1 MNWFTGGNQND
12 AKKWIGQL
20 TDPTRRERAA
30 QELIRMGAEAAPA
43 LVEALQSR
51 DPGLPPIVERLL
63 VHIGSAATPT
73 LIRTL
78 QNAHPLIRAQVV
90 DLLAQIKDPSAL
102 PALLDALQGEFY
114 TVRAR
119 VCTAFTKMGDPRAIP
134 YLLKTL
140 KDPEP
145 EVRIQAALA
154 LGKFRDPSTFDDIA
168 GLLLDD
174 QKIEV
179 RQAAAQAL
187 GATRH
192 TAALPY
198 LMEALRDSF
207 WWYEREQAASDLLR
221 AIQQMGPAAVEP
233 LIEAL
238 ADREGTVRK
247 FAAIVLGELKDIRSV
262 EELGMA
268 LYDLHHEV
276 GRVAA
281 ESLGKLGAPAVDFL
295 AEALHHPEIGVR
307 EHAISGLGMIQDVR
321 VAPLLIGM
329 LQDPERIVQKQAIL
343 TLGKLRDIHAQSALK
358 EIANNRADREFS
370 ALARDL
376 LNKTA

>member
-1 MNWFTGGNQND
+1 MNWITGGPHTE

-20 TDPTRRERAA
+20 TDPAKRERAA
-30 QELIRMGAEAAPA
+30 QELIRLGAEAAPA

-51 DPGLPPIVERLL
+51 DPNLPPIVGRLL
-63 VHIGSAATPT
+63 ARIGPAAVPALVHS
-73 LIRTL
+73 L
-78 QNAHPLIRAQVV
+78 QNAHPLIRVQVV
-90 DLLAQIKDPSAL
+90 DVLAQIKDRSVVL
-102 PALLDALQGEFY
+102 PLLDALQGEFY

-119 VCTAFTKMGDPRAIP
+119 AAAALGLVGDPQVIP
-134 YLLKTL
+134 HLLKAL

-145 EVRIQAALA
+145 EVRAWAALA

-179 RQAAAQAL
+179 RQVVVRSL
-187 GATRH
+187 GETRH

-207 WWYEREQAASDLLR
+207 WWYEREQAASDLLE
-221 AIQQMGPAAVEP
+221 AIEKMGASAVEP
-233 LIEAL
+233 LIGAL

-247 FAAIVLGELKDIRSV
+247 FAAIVLGELKDIRAV

-276 GRVAA
+276 SRVAA
-281 ESLGKLGAPAVDFL
+281 LALGKMGAPAVDFL
-295 AEALHHPEIGVR
+295 AEGLRHPEADVR
-307 EHAISGLGMIQDVR
+307 EHATLGLGMIQDTR

-329 LQDPERIVQKQAIL
+329 LQDPERIVQRQAIL
-343 TLGKLRDIHAQSALK
+343 SLAGLRDPRAAAALRDIV
-358 EIANNRADREFS
+358 NNRADREFS
-370 ALARDL
+370 ALAKQL
-376 LNKTA
+376 LQNP